1 MDECVIQSLM
11 CLQVFIGRHIGWQY
25 MHAHR
30 ECSIKAGEVSKQTLL
45 MTEAFPDAYG
55 YVMSE
60 QVKQVGITHLFLL
73 PQCKETNARHL
84 HNLEANTGDITLGFT
99 TTTETRDEN
108 FVVLVNKV

>member
-45 MTEAFPDAYG
+45 MTEAFPFSPST
-55 YVMSE
+55 V
-60 QVKQVGITHLFLL
+60 Q
-73 PQCKETNARHL
+73 
-84 HNLEANTGDITLGFT
+84 GDQRQTPSQP
-99 TTTETRDEN
+99 
-108 FVVLVNKV
+108 